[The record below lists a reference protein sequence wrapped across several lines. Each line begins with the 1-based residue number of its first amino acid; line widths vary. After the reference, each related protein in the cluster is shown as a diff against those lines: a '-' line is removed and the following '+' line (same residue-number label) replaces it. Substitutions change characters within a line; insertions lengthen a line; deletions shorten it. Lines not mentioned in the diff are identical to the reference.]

1 MTFLKLQQHVFRL
14 MRDPGMTRFSLDM
27 VKDWLNDAERQ
38 YCKDVEYSVR
48 LSTALSAAAA
58 TREYTLPSDFLHDLA
73 VFLDDLPLGNVDLQ
87 DIIHSD
93 GAHTGTPTSYY
104 IEGKM
109 LGLEPIPVASG
120 TITLVYLSM
129 GGAMVSDG
137 DTPIIPE
144 EHQMLLVAR
153 ACIFAAIEGDDT
165 RLGAFGTLWTDGID
179 KAKEDVSKKS
189 PWPVLDIDVTSKV
202 ERQNHD
208 TEGIL

>member
-14 MRDPGMTRFSLDM
+14 MRDPNMTRYSLDM
-27 VKDWLNDAERQ
+27 VKDWLNAAERQ

-48 LSTALSAAAA
+48 LSTALSAEAGI
-58 TREYTLPSDFLHDLA
+58 REETLPSDFLHELA
-73 VFLDDLPLGNVDLQ
+73 VFLDNLPLGNVDLQ

-109 LGLEPIPVASG
+109 LGMEPIPTATG

-129 GGAMVSDG
+129 GGAMVSDN

-165 RLGAFGTLWTDGID
+165 RLGAFGTLWTDGIE

-189 PWPVLDIDVTSKV
+189 PWPVLDMGDVLKV
-202 ERQNHD
+202 ERHNHD
-208 TEGIL
+208 VEGMP